1 MMLPRMTSR
10 ARAAL
15 YFLLPRIFSRNAVV
29 VVGIAVVA
37 SLLIPWHTA
46 GPRVYPGLDPNLL
59 FVNDKGSR
67 AQSGSVIITGDSALI
82 SARENS
88 APTVHLVDSESDFSA
103 GFDVTPSKT
112 AQPWQTGRVA
122 IQPPTGTRYFAVLVG
137 ARGGTIV
144 FHNINVTPVATSTT
158 SPQQASFSDDFA
170 NSRLPNWF
178 LAPGVDRVTAGPT
191 NTYGLQVTA
200 GDHEVDTYTRL
211 VGPVQ
216 QLGAYVV
223 STQFRSVA
231 GQPNFKIAI
240 DWLDGQGRHISYGAD
255 WDEWTP
261 FAQPFVPAIVSLW
274 HPRRNN
280 AINLEFTG
288 ALQPTIAVVSIDGT
302 NSPTTKTLGDYEAG
316 KTYHIALVWKHAQSA
331 TFSVKTPEGKN
342 LVYSIDRKSRL
353 GLFDEPFVNLSVG
366 SSAPPGA
373 TSTLEIRHV
382 KLIIPAQTRFAQNVS
397 DWRLNVLTWAIVL
410 WLLAYV
416 AAYVITHNWGHWSA
430 LLRWRTTVVRALSW
444 RTVAIL
450 AGLGA
455 LCALYAAAA
464 IVDGHPFDRLSQESA
479 AYVIDQYGVGTIYGR
494 TSAIPDSA
502 IRGGSGP
509 WSPAEFVYPP
519 GMVNF
524 FIGVGK
530 TWQLVHGSIVPMADR
545 NYYVFW
551 KFAFALFIAV
561 SAGLILSISRRTNGG
576 TPAWAWLLTGLFAL
590 SPAVIFDVAVWGQSN
605 GLLLAILLLAV
616 LGLVTDRPKLMWS
629 AIVVAVLVKQTALL
643 VVPLVALFALRR
655 HGVRQ
660 SLTSAAFG
668 AAVGFAFI
676 APTILAGYSPA
687 TAYQTVIGKV
697 ADFGTPLTAY
707 NTTVSLDT
715 FPIWVVLTAFQ
726 NLHGIDRLWTSDH
739 TTIAG
744 LGVTYATA
752 GLILFLAVFV
762 IAARVTWKASRTETR
777 SYQHLFL
784 AIALVV
790 VAYVSLNT
798 RTSGHY
804 LILAVPFLLL
814 GLPRAA
820 PLRAF
825 WKLAAV
831 STIALLSEYGIF
843 MFIAAKGEWPNFYVL
858 GSPTT
863 NAFSGLVYRIYT
875 SDIFITLF
883 AGLMLFVVYRLL
895 VEVATQPGRKLTML
909 AHASPEPVSREAPRE
924 AAG

>member
-1 MMLPRMTSR
+1 MTSR

-15 YFLLPRIFSRNAVV
+15 DFLLPRIFSRNAVV

-67 AQSGSVIITGDSALI
+67 PESGNVRINGDSAVI
-82 SARENS
+82 TARENS

-103 GFDVTPSKT
+103 DFDVTPSKT
-112 AQPWQTGRVA
+112 AQQWQAASVTA
-122 IQPPTGTRYFAVLVG
+122 HAPPGTRYFALLIG
-137 ARGGTIV
+137 ARGGTIL
-144 FHNINVTPVATSTT
+144 FHSINAKAVATAQPT
-158 SPQQASFSDDFA
+158 PQQPSFSDDFA
-170 NSRLPNWF
+170 NPKLPDWF
-178 LAPGVDRVTAGPT
+178 SGSGVERVSAGT
-191 NTYGLQVTA
+191 NAGYGLQVTA
-200 GDHEVDTYTRL
+200 TGGQEAGTYTRVL
-211 VGPVQ
+211 GPIQ
-216 QLGAYVV
+216 QLPAAYVV
-223 STQFRSVA
+223 SCQFRTLA
-231 GQPNFKIAI
+231 GLPNFKIAF
-240 DWLDGQGRHISYGAD
+240 DWLDAQGRHISYGAD
-255 WDEWTP
+255 WQQWAP
-261 FAQPFVPAIVSLW
+261 FAQPFLPAMIRLW
-274 HPRRNN
+274 HPRKGN
-280 AINLEFTG
+280 AINLEFNG
-288 ALQPTIAVVSIDGT
+288 ALQPMISVVTSDA
-302 NSPTTKTLGDYEAG
+302 NRQSTTKDLAEYVAG
-316 KTYHIALVWKHAQSA
+316 KTYHVSLVWKHAQSA
-331 TFSVKTPEGKN
+331 TFQVTTPEGKT
-342 LVYSIDRKSRL
+342 LGYSTNRNSGF
-353 GLFDEPFVNLSVG
+353 GLFDDPFVNLSVG
-366 SSAPPGA
+366 SSAPLGA
-373 TSTLEIRHV
+373 TSSLEIQHV
-382 KLIIPAQTRFAQNVS
+382 RLTIPAQTRFGKNVS
-397 DWRLNVLTWAIVL
+397 DWRLTALTWAIVL
-410 WLLAYV
+410 WLLAYIS
-416 AAYVITHNWGHWSA
+416 AYFVTHIWSSWSA
-430 LLRWRTTVVRALSW
+430 LGRWRPVVLSW
-444 RTVAIL
+444 VSRRNLAVLAAI
-450 AGLGA
+450 GA
-455 LCALYAAAA
+455 LCCLYAVSA
-464 IVDGHPFDRLSQESA
+464 IIDGHPYDRLGQESA
-479 AYVIDQYGVGTIYGR
+479 AYVIDQYGVGALYGR
-494 TSAIPDSA
+494 TSAVPDGL
-502 IRGGSGP
+502 IRGATVP

-519 GMVNF
+519 GMANF
-524 FIGVGK
+524 FIAVAK
-530 TWQLVHGSIVPMADR
+530 TWQLVHGSIAPMTDR

-551 KFAFALFIAV
+551 KFAFALFILV
-561 SAGLILSISRRTNGG
+561 CAGLILAISRRTNGG
-576 TPAWAWLLTGLFAL
+576 SSRWVWLLAGLFAL

-616 LGLVTDRPKLMWS
+616 FALVTERPNLMWS

-655 HGVRQ
+655 YGLRR
-660 SLTSAAFG
+660 SLMSAAFG
-668 AAVGFAFI
+668 AVVGFVFI
-676 APTILAGYSPA
+676 APSILAGYSPA
-687 TAYQTVIGKV
+687 TALLPTIGKV
-697 ADFGTPLTAY
+697 ADFGTPLVTY
-707 NTTVSLDT
+707 DTTVSADT
-715 FPIWVVLTAFQ
+715 FPIWVVPTGLRD
-726 NLHGIDRLWTSDH
+726 LHGMDRLWTSDRA
-739 TTIAG
+739 TIAG
-744 LGVTYATA
+744 LGISYATA
-752 GLILFLAVFV
+752 GVILFLAVFLV
-762 IAARVTWKASRTETR
+762 AAWFTWKASRSQTR